1 MWLWFRF
8 RILCYTGFGFG
19 PGFGFGGL
27 GGMVVKVVFQASW
40 VTTLRANTH
49 GCSKCRKVLDQSHW
63 STQVVKNHR
72 HFQRDLVCTDCLNNG
87 FSPGRY
93 EQYECQECR
102 LTLGSMKF
110 AKMMLADFK
119 RRGESSPL
127 ICEDWNGES

>member
-8 RILCYTGFGFG
+8 RILFYTGFGFG

-40 VTTLRANTH
+40 ATTLRANTH

-93 EQYECQECR
+93 EQYECQECK

-127 ICEDWNGES
+127 ICEDWNGEN

>member
-8 RILCYTGFGFG
+8 RILFYTGFGFG

-40 VTTLRANTH
+40 ATTLRANTH

-93 EQYECQECR
+93 EQYECQQCK
-102 LTLGSMKF
+102 LTLGSLKF
-110 AKMMLADFK
+110 AKMMLANFK
-119 RRGESSPL
+119 RRESTPL
-127 ICEDWNGES
+127 ICEDWNGEN